1 MTNVSRVAG
10 LGGNYQKKKK
20 CRRNS
25 TLPTK
30 TYKHKETTKKMVGV
44 WYLFTYFFT
53 SISMFKSQL
62 KISNCM
68 RGLLTQVQLIDLRSS
83 IKLLIFEQLKRTL
96 NSLLLTP
103 LIYCWSYQFALLIQ
117 IYFWKSVTSN
127 W

>member
-10 LGGNYQKKKK
+10 LGGNYQKKIYIYAEEIVQ
-20 CRRNS
+20 
-25 TLPTK
+25 PTK
-30 TYKHKETTKKMVGV
+30 TYKHKETTTKIIGV

-83 IKLLIFEQLKRTL
+83 IKLLIL
-96 NSLLLTP
+96 NS
-103 LIYCWSYQFALLIQ
+103 
-117 IYFWKSVTSN
+117 WKEH
-127 W
+127 WILCC

>member
-10 LGGNYQKKKK
+10 LGGNYKKKK
-20 CRRNS
+20 KYAEKIVHY
-25 TLPTK
+25 LL
-30 TYKHKETTKKMVGV
+30 KHTSTKKQQKNGRGLILI
-44 WYLFTYFFT
+44 YLFFI

-117 IYFWKSVTSN
+117 IYF
-127 W
+127 